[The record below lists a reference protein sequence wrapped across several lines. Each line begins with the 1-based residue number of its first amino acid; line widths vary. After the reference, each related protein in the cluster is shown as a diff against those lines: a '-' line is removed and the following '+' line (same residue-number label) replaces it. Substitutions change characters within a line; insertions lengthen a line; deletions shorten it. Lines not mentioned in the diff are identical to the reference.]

1 MVAVNGKKLEVSGKT
16 VSEVLELENYL
27 PTRIAVEL
35 NYNILPKAKYNTT
48 VLKDGDILEIVN
60 FVGGGQ

>member
-16 VSEVLELENYL
+16 VSEVLELENYS

-35 NYNILPKAKYNTT
+35 NYNILPKAKFNTT

>member
-1 MVAVNGKKLEVSGKT
+1 MVAVNGKKIEVSGKT
-16 VSEVLELENYL
+16 VSEVLELENYY

>member
-1 MVAVNGKKLEVSGKT
+1 MVTVNGKELEVSGKT
-16 VSEVLELENYL
+16 VSEVLELENYS

-35 NYNILPKAKYNTT
+35 NYNILPKAKYDAT